1 MIRHDTALAGG
12 GPGQPYRPTVRSP
25 LVAGLLLLAAGCS
38 ASGPGAAAPAG
49 EAPPGAQP
57 VRVVR
62 VVDGDTLLLEAT
74 GAGPLSGGATRVR
87 LLEVDAPE
95 SVAPDRPVECWGPEA
110 ADALRALAPPG
121 SELVVAP
128 DVEPTDRFGR
138 ALLYA
143 WTADGVLVNE
153 ALVRGGHAE
162 AVLVGGNDRHI
173 DRLRAAERA
182 ARQEGAG
189 LWGACR

>member
-1 MIRHDTALAGG
+1 VGERSWGSAPEVAVPSGRAEPPDRRTPPARRRWLLRDAARRAGTG
-12 GPGQPYRPTVRSP
+12 G
-25 LVAGLLLLAAGCS
+25 
-38 ASGPGAAAPAG
+38 
-49 EAPPGAQP
+49 APPDAQP
-57 VRVVR
+57 ARVVR
-62 VVDGDTLLLEAT
+62 VVDGDTLLLDAT
-74 GAGPLSGGATRVR
+74 GPGPLPDGATRVR

-121 SELVVAP
+121 SALAVAA

-162 AVLVGGNDRHI
+162 AVLVGRNDRYI

-182 ARQEGAG
+182 ARDEGAG
-189 LWGACR
+189 LWGACG

>member
-1 MIRHDTALAGG
+1 
-12 GPGQPYRPTVRSP
+12 VRSLP
-25 LVAGLLLLAAGCS
+25 IAGLLLLAAAGCS
-38 ASGPGAAAPAG
+38 GTQRGASGPAGDVPPDAQAA
-49 EAPPGAQP
+49 
-57 VRVVR
+57 RVVR

-74 GAGPLSGGATRVR
+74 GPGPLPEGATRVR

-110 ADALRALAPPG
+110 AGALRALAPPG
-121 SELVVAP
+121 SALTVAA
-128 DVEPTDRFGR
+128 DVEQTDRFGR

-162 AVLVGGNDRHI
+162 AVLIGRNDRYI

-182 ARQEGAG
+182 ARDEDAG
-189 LWGACR
+189 LWGACG

>member
-1 MIRHDTALAGG
+1 
-12 GPGQPYRPTVRSP
+12 VRCLSIS
-25 LVAGLLLLAAGCS
+25 GLLLLTAAGCS
-38 ASGPGAAAPAG
+38 GTGGGTPAPAG
-49 EAPPGAQP
+49 EVPGDAQP
-57 VRVVR
+57 ARVVR

-74 GAGPLSGGATRVR
+74 GPGPLPDGVTRVR

-110 ADALRALAPPG
+110 ADALRALAQPG
-121 SELVVAP
+121 SELAVAA

-143 WTADGVLVNE
+143 WTADDVLVNE

-162 AVLVGGNDRHI
+162 AVLVGANDRHI

-182 ARQEGAG
+182 AREDGAG